1 MENKEKLKEYSRNRY
16 HSVNSTIKSKKYKN
30 NEETLQKQAW
40 INSKNL
46 LEEEKYEQRKYVRN
60 RYKNLPEQVKQK
72 R

>member
-16 HSVNSTIKSKKYKN
+16 HSVNSKIKSKKYKN
-30 NEETLQKQAW
+30 DEETLQKQAW

-46 LEEEKYEQRKYVRN
+46 LGEEKYEKRKYVRN
-60 RYKNLPEQVKQK
+60 RYKNLPEQVK